1 MSLIIL
7 FLFLPYTCT
16 LAKASAEDNKT
27 DKYEF
32 CQPTRC
38 SNKSPRIRYPFRLK
52 AQPTSC
58 GLEGFELSC
67 LSDKTILHLPSSG
80 DYYVHEISYLDS
92 SITIADVNETACP
105 FQSLISV
112 NLTNSKFFLPFNES
126 YALCNCPEKVA
137 AERTSVEAIGPI
149 NCLSNE
155 NNLFYAIYS
164 EYSMEYM
171 PPSCRKS
178 RTVEIPD
185 GLPLQDIATTAR
197 ARPVVLGWETLDGCY
212 DCENSGNYCGFN
224 TTSNSTICV
233 YCGFNTTSNSTI
245 CVAVKNQKHGP
256 GPLSI
261 SLISTGTSIGGITL
275 FALVIFLIYRSRE
288 SEKEKETQLKVEK
301 FLENYRTVNPTR
313 YTYKELK
320 KITSRFKHRLGQG
333 GYGSVFRGKLFNG
346 IPVAV
351 KMLEHLK
358 GNGQEFINEVATIG
372 RIHHFHIVRL
382 LGFCSEGNRRA
393 LIYEFMPNGS
403 LEKFIFSKTNSS
415 SHRQLSWEKLRKIAF
430 GVARG
435 VEYLHQ
441 GCNHRILHFDIKPH
455 NILLDHNFQPKIS
468 DFGLAKLCSKDIS
481 IVSLTAARGTSG
493 YIAPELFSRNFG
505 EISYK
510 SDVYSYGM
518 MLLEMV
524 GCRKNNDP
532 AVEIQSQIYF
542 PEWIYNR
549 MGQGQE
555 LCLEFEEDGDEG
567 IARKLA
573 IVALWCIQWNPTER
587 PSMPMVLQMLEA
599 DFQSLEIPP
608 MPFVSS
614 DVETGAIN

>member
-1 MSLIIL
+1 M
-7 FLFLPYTCT
+7 
-16 LAKASAEDNKT
+16 
-27 DKYEF
+27 
-32 CQPTRC
+32 
-38 SNKSPRIRYPFRLK
+38 
-52 AQPTSC
+52 
-58 GLEGFELSC
+58 EL
-67 LSDKTILHLPSSG
+67 
-80 DYYVHEISYLDS
+80 
-92 SITIADVNETACP
+92 
-105 FQSLISV
+105 
-112 NLTNSKFFLPFNES
+112 
-126 YALCNCPEKVA
+126 
-137 AERTSVEAIGPI
+137 
-149 NCLSNE
+149 
-155 NNLFYAIYS
+155 
-164 EYSMEYM
+164 M

-197 ARPVVLGWETLDGCY
+197 ARPVVLGWEALDGCC

-233 YCGFNTTSNSTI
+233 
-245 CVAVKNQKHGP
+245 AVKHQKHGP

-441 GCNHRILHFDIKPH
+441 GCNQRILHFDIKPH
-455 NILLDHNFQPKIS
+455 NILLDHNFHPKIS

-549 MGQGQE
+549 MRRGQE
-555 LCLEFEEDGDEG
+555 LCFNFEEDGDEG

-587 PSMPMVLQMLEA
+587 PSMPIVLQMLEA
-599 DFQSLEIPP
+599 DLQSLEIPP
-608 MPFVSS
+608 MPFVSA
-614 DVETGAIN
+614 DVEAGAIN

>member
-1 MSLIIL
+1 MSLVMSLIIL

-32 CQPTRC
+32 CQPTNC
-38 SNKSPRIRYPFRLK
+38 SNRNPSIRYPFRLK
-52 AQPTSC
+52 TQPISC

-67 LSDKTILHLPSSG
+67 LSDKTIWHLPSSG

-92 SITIADVNETACP
+92 SINITDVNETACP
-105 FQSLISV
+105 FQSLISF
-112 NLTNSKFFLPFNES
+112 NLTHSKFFTES
-126 YALCNCPEKVA
+126 YALYNCTEKAA
-137 AERTSVEAIGPI
+137 AERSVFELIGPI

-155 NNLFYAIYS
+155 NNLVYTIDS
-164 EYSMEYM
+164 ESSMDDM
-171 PPSCRKS
+171 PPYCRKS
-178 RTVEIPD
+178 RTVEIPA
-185 GLPLQDIATTAR
+185 GLPLQDIATTAK
-197 ARPVVLGWETLDGCY
+197 ATPVVLTWEALDGCY
-212 DCENSGNYCGFN
+212 DCENLGN
-224 TTSNSTICV
+224 

-245 CVAVKNQKHGP
+245 CVAVKHQKHGP

-441 GCNHRILHFDIKPH
+441 GCNQRILHFDIKPH

-549 MGQGQE
+549 MRQGQE

>member
-1 MSLIIL
+1 MSLVMSLIIL

-32 CQPTRC
+32 CQPTNC
-38 SNKSPRIRYPFRLK
+38 SNRSPSIRYPFRLK
-52 AQPTSC
+52 TQPTSC

-67 LSDKTILHLPSSG
+67 LSDKTILHLPSSS

-92 SITIADVNETACP
+92 SITITDVNETACP
-105 FQSLISV
+105 FQRLFSFH
-112 NLTNSKFFLPFNES
+112 LTNSKFFGLSTSSYALLKEKKTLS
-126 YALCNCPEKVA
+126 YALCNCTEKA
-137 AERTSVEAIGPI
+137 PPKWTSYEAIGPI
-149 NCLSNE
+149 NCFSNE
-155 NNLFYAIYS
+155 KNLVYAIDS
-164 EYSMEYM
+164 ESSMEDM
-171 PPSCRKS
+171 LPSCRKS
-178 RTVEIPD
+178 RTEN
-185 GLPLQDIATTAR
+185 
-197 ARPVVLGWETLDGCY
+197 CY
-212 DCENSGNYCGFN
+212 DGEGKTRNYCGFN

-233 YCGFNTTSNSTI
+233 YY
-245 CVAVKNQKHGP
+245 GP

-261 SLISTGTSIGGITL
+261 SLISTGASIGGITL
-275 FALVIFLIYRSRE
+275 FALVIFIIYRSRE

-372 RIHHFHIVRL
+372 RIHHFHI
-382 LGFCSEGNRRA
+382 
-393 LIYEFMPNGS
+393 EFMPNGS
-403 LEKFIFSKTNSS
+403 LEKFIFSNTNSS
-415 SHRQLSWEKLRKIAF
+415 SHRQLSWEKLRNIAF

-441 GCNHRILHFDIKPH
+441 GCNQRILHFDIKPH

-468 DFGLAKLCSKDIS
+468 DFGLAKLCSKNIS
-481 IVSLTAARGTSG
+481 IVSMTAARGTSG

-549 MGQGQE
+549 MREGQE
-555 LCLEFEEDGDEG
+555 LCLDFEEDGDEG

-573 IVALWCIQWNPTER
+573 IVAFWCIQWNPTER
-587 PSMPMVLQMLEA
+587 PSMPMVLQMLGA
-599 DFQSLEIPP
+599 DLQSLEILP
-608 MPFVSS
+608 MPFVAA
-614 DVETGAIN
+614 DVEAGAIN

>member
-1 MSLIIL
+1 MKLRSKKKFYVDRLCRSAQS
-7 FLFLPYTCT
+7 TST
-16 LAKASAEDNKT
+16 GEAHRASFID
-27 DKYEF
+27 D
-32 CQPTRC
+32 
-38 SNKSPRIRYPFRLK
+38 SN
-52 AQPTSC
+52 
-58 GLEGFELSC
+58 GL
-67 LSDKTILHLPSSG
+67 
-80 DYYVHEISYLDS
+80 
-92 SITIADVNETACP
+92 
-105 FQSLISV
+105 
-112 NLTNSKFFLPFNES
+112 
-126 YALCNCPEKVA
+126 
-137 AERTSVEAIGPI
+137 
-149 NCLSNE
+149 
-155 NNLFYAIYS
+155 
-164 EYSMEYM
+164 
-171 PPSCRKS
+171 
-178 RTVEIPD
+178 
-185 GLPLQDIATTAR
+185 
-197 ARPVVLGWETLDGCY
+197 
-212 DCENSGNYCGFN
+212 
-224 TTSNSTICV
+224 
-233 YCGFNTTSNSTI
+233 
-245 CVAVKNQKHGP
+245 
-256 GPLSI
+256 GPLSV
-261 SLISTGTSIGGITL
+261 SLISTGTSIGGIVL
-275 FALVIFLIYRSRE
+275 SALVIFLIYKSRE

-301 FLENYRTVNPTR
+301 FLENYRTVDPTR

-351 KMLEHLK
+351 RMLEHLK

-441 GCNHRILHFDIKPH
+441 GY
-455 NILLDHNFQPKIS
+455 
-468 DFGLAKLCSKDIS
+468 FGLAKLCSKDIS
-481 IVSLTAARGTSG
+481 IVSLTAARGTAG

-505 EISYK
+505 EVSYK

-549 MGQGQE
+549 TRQGQE

-599 DFQSLEIPP
+599 DLQSLEIPP

-614 DVETGAIN
+614 DVETGAIT

>member
-1 MSLIIL
+1 M
-7 FLFLPYTCT
+7 
-16 LAKASAEDNKT
+16 
-27 DKYEF
+27 
-32 CQPTRC
+32 
-38 SNKSPRIRYPFRLK
+38 
-52 AQPTSC
+52 
-58 GLEGFELSC
+58 
-67 LSDKTILHLPSSG
+67 
-80 DYYVHEISYLDS
+80 
-92 SITIADVNETACP
+92 
-105 FQSLISV
+105 
-112 NLTNSKFFLPFNES
+112 
-126 YALCNCPEKVA
+126 
-137 AERTSVEAIGPI
+137 
-149 NCLSNE
+149 
-155 NNLFYAIYS
+155 
-164 EYSMEYM
+164 
-171 PPSCRKS
+171 
-178 RTVEIPD
+178 
-185 GLPLQDIATTAR
+185 
-197 ARPVVLGWETLDGCY
+197 
-212 DCENSGNYCGFN
+212 
-224 TTSNSTICV
+224 
-233 YCGFNTTSNSTI
+233 
-245 CVAVKNQKHGP
+245 
-256 GPLSI
+256 
-261 SLISTGTSIGGITL
+261 STGTSIAGITL
-275 FALVIFLIYRSRE
+275 FALVIFLIYKSRE

-333 GYGSVFRGKLFNG
+333 GYRSVFRGKLFNG

-358 GNGQEFINEVATIG
+358 GNEQEFINEVATIG

-393 LIYEFMPNGS
+393 LIYD
-403 LEKFIFSKTNSS
+403 S

-441 GCNHRILHFDIKPH
+441 GCNQRILHFDIKPH

-481 IVSLTAARGTSG
+481 FVSLTAARGTSG

-549 MGQGQE
+549 MRQGQK
-555 LCLEFEEDGDEG
+555 LCFDFQEDGDEG

-587 PSMPMVLQMLEA
+587 PSMPIVLQMLEA
-599 DFQSLEIPP
+599 DLQCLEIPP
-608 MPFVSS
+608 MPFVSA
-614 DVETGAIN
+614 DVEA

>member
-1 MSLIIL
+1 MSLVMSLIIL

-32 CQPTRC
+32 CQPTNC
-38 SNKSPRIRYPFRLK
+38 SNRSPSIRYPFRLK
-52 AQPTSC
+52 TQPTSC

-92 SITIADVNETACP
+92 SITITDVNETACP
-105 FQSLISV
+105 FQRLFSFH
-112 NLTNSKFFLPFNES
+112 LTNSKFFGLSTSSYALLKEKKTLS
-126 YALCNCPEKVA
+126 YALCNCTEKA
-137 AERTSVEAIGPI
+137 PPKWTSYEAIGPI
-149 NCLSNE
+149 NCFSNE
-155 NNLFYAIYS
+155 KNLVYAIDS
-164 EYSMEYM
+164 ESSMEDM
-171 PPSCRKS
+171 LPSCRKS
-178 RTVEIPD
+178 RTENLVA
-185 GLPLQDIATTAR
+185 GY
-197 ARPVVLGWETLDGCY
+197 CY
-212 DCENSGNYCGFN
+212 DGEGKTN
-224 TTSNSTICV
+224 
-233 YCGFNTTSNSTI
+233 
-245 CVAVKNQKHGP
+245 GP

-261 SLISTGTSIGGITL
+261 SLISTGASIGGITL
-275 FALVIFLIYRSRE
+275 FALVIFIIYRSRE
-288 SEKEKETQLKVEK
+288 YEKEKETQLKVEK

-346 IPVAV
+346 TPVAV

-382 LGFCSEGNRRA
+382 LGFCSEGNR
-393 LIYEFMPNGS
+393 P
-403 LEKFIFSKTNSS
+403 
-415 SHRQLSWEKLRKIAF
+415 
-430 GVARG
+430 
-435 VEYLHQ
+435 
-441 GCNHRILHFDIKPH
+441 
-455 NILLDHNFQPKIS
+455 
-468 DFGLAKLCSKDIS
+468 
-481 IVSLTAARGTSG
+481 ARGTSG

-549 MGQGQE
+549 MREGQE
-555 LCLEFEEDGDEG
+555 LCLDFEEDGDEG

-599 DFQSLEIPP
+599 DLQSLEIPP
-608 MPFVSS
+608 MPFVAA
-614 DVETGAIN
+614 DVEAGAIN

>member
-1 MSLIIL
+1 MKG
-7 FLFLPYTCT
+7 P
-16 LAKASAEDNKT
+16 N
-27 DKYEF
+27 
-32 CQPTRC
+32 
-38 SNKSPRIRYPFRLK
+38 IRFPFRLK
-52 AQPTSC
+52 TQPISC

-67 LSDKTILHLPSSG
+67 LNNKTVLYLPSSG
-80 DYYVHEISYLDS
+80 DYYVQEISYLHS
-92 SITIADVNETACP
+92 R
-105 FQSLISV
+105 ISV
-112 NLTNSKFFLPFNES
+112 MDVHETTCPLKNILSFNLTNSKFSFIYSYNYTIVNCNEK
-126 YALCNCPEKVA
+126 YPWTGTNFYKP
-137 AERTSVEAIGPI
+137 IGPI
-149 NCLSNE
+149 DCISSE
-155 NNLFYAIYS
+155 KFFVYAMS
-164 EYSMEYM
+164 AHESMDM
-171 PPSCRKS
+171 LPSSCRIS
-178 RTVEIPD
+178 QTVEISD
-185 GLPLQDIATTAR
+185 EMTLQDAILRAT
-197 ARPVVLGWETLDGCY
+197 LEWEALVGCHH
-212 DCENSGNYCGFN
+212 CEKSGHYCGYN
-224 TTSNSTICV
+224 VTSSSTICV
-233 YCGFNTTSNSTI
+233 KQN
-245 CVAVKNQKHGP
+245 HGL

-261 SLISTGTSIGGITL
+261 SLVSTGTSIGGIIL
-275 FALVIFLIYRSRE
+275 FALVIFLIYKSRE
-288 SEKEKETQLKVEK
+288 SEKEKETRLKVEK
-301 FLENYRTVNPTR
+301 FLEDYKTLNPTR

-320 KITSRFKHRLGQG
+320 KITSKFKHRLGQG

-403 LEKFIFSKTNSS
+403 LEKFIFSKKNSS
-415 SHRQLSWEKLRKIAF
+415 SHRPLSWEKLGKIAF

-441 GCNHRILHFDIKPH
+441 GCNQRILHFDIKPH

-481 IVSLTAARGTSG
+481 IVSLTAARGTAG

-505 EISYK
+505 EVSYK

-549 MGQGQE
+549 MRQGQE

-599 DFQSLEIPP
+599 DLLSLEIPP

-614 DVETGAIN
+614 DVETGAIY